1 FITRVFEP
9 GGDFSI
15 NRFTKQISPFD
26 SYVGF
31 KVPWSDH
38 RWQKMNTGEDHS
50 FDVITLDEKGTP
62 LSSKELTVKIYK
74 LEWRYWWS
82 SSYENL
88 ASYAGRTYHEPVYT
102 TRVRT
107 GSDGTGSFRVNI
119 PKSRWGR
126 YLVLADLPGG
136 NTAGRVVYFD
146 WPYGR
151 TESAGGAEML
161 MVSTDR
167 EKYNVGDKVNVSFP
181 AGKSSRALISIENGS
196 KVLSQEWIDN
206 IGENSVYSFVAERD
220 MAPNVYVHVSLINPH
235 SETANDLPVRMY
247 GIAPVL
253 VEDPGSHLDPVID
266 MPDKLRPE
274 KEYEIKVSEKS
285 GRAMDYYLAIV
296 DEGLLD
302 LTGFKTPDPWPAF
315 YSKEALGVK
324 TWDMYRFVL
333 GAYGGELERM
343 FAIGGDEEAIDPS
356 KNQGRRFEPV
366 VKVIGPFRL
375 QEGKVARHSVMMPRY
390 VGSVRAMLVAADGHA
405 YGSAE
410 KTVPVSNPVM
420 VLGTMPRVLG
430 PGEKIKIPVSVFA
443 MEEGIDR
450 IRVELET
457 NELLV
462 AEGPSSKVVETD
474 KQGEFDIEFDYSVAG
489 RTGQAVVNIIAR
501 SGSEEARHD
510 IFIDVRNPNPP
521 ETGFLFKELEAG
533 EKWNIEIEKTG
544 VEGTN
549 SARLE
554 VSGILP
560 LNLGKR
566 LDYLIRYPHGCIEQ
580 LTSAVFPQLFIG
592 SILEPE
598 PARQEETEMNI
609 KDGIQ
614 QLKRYQ
620 LTSGAMSFWPG
631 SAYASDWGSVYAAH
645 FILEAERAGYTVSP
659 TVKNRLMQYIRTEA
673 GAYSWD
679 ATKKYMQVT
688 QAYRLYVL
696 AEAGDP
702 LAGAMNRLRERGSDL
717 DMTALWFL
725 AGSYAL
731 AGRTEVAYELIDLRN
746 LVPGESY
753 RQTFGTRERNMAVI
767 LNVLSILD
775 EKEQAFRLARELSD
789 VLLSERWLSTQTTA
803 WSLVAITNFLGKQ
816 GAGDELDYSLTIN
829 GSRNNYR
836 SSNAIDEYPLDY
848 DDEGKINLEVENR
861 GDNMIYATAVWR
873 GTPMDYSTT
882 SEQRG
887 LDMSV
892 IYLNREGRE
901 IDPRSVT
908 QGSDFKAVVKVRN
921 TSMYG
926 AENIAL
932 SQVFPPGWEIMNTR
946 LFEGGASEEN
956 STYDYRD
963 IRDDRV
969 YTYFSLEPN
978 RSKSFEL
985 SLTAAYEGEY
995 TLPAVV
1001 CEDMYDNSFFA
1012 RTAGMKVKVVKE

>member
-1 FITRVFEP
+1 
-9 GGDFSI
+9 
-15 NRFTKQISPFD
+15 
-26 SYVGF
+26 
-31 KVPWSDH
+31 
-38 RWQKMNTGEDHS
+38 M
-50 FDVITLDEKGTP
+50 
-62 LSSKELTVKIYK
+62 
-74 LEWRYWWS
+74 
-82 SSYENL
+82 
-88 ASYAGRTYHEPVYT
+88 
-102 TRVRT
+102 
-107 GSDGTGSFRVNI
+107 
-119 PKSRWGR
+119 
-126 YLVLADLPGG
+126 
-136 NTAGRVVYFD
+136 
-146 WPYGR
+146 
-151 TESAGGAEML
+151 
-161 MVSTDR
+161 
-167 EKYNVGDKVNVSFP
+167 
-181 AGKSSRALISIENGS
+181 
-196 KVLSQEWIDN
+196 
-206 IGENSVYSFVAERD
+206 
-220 MAPNVYVHVSLINPH
+220 
-235 SETANDLPVRMY
+235 
-247 GIAPVL
+247 
-253 VEDPGSHLDPVID
+253 
-266 MPDKLRPE
+266 
-274 KEYEIKVSEKS
+274 
-285 GRAMDYYLAIV
+285 
-296 DEGLLD
+296 
-302 LTGFKTPDPWPAF
+302 
-315 YSKEALGVK
+315 
-324 TWDMYRFVL
+324 
-333 GAYGGELERM
+333 
-343 FAIGGDEEAIDPS
+343 
-356 KNQGRRFEPV
+356 
-366 VKVIGPFRL
+366 
-375 QEGKVARHSVMMPRY
+375 
-390 VGSVRAMLVAADGHA
+390 AADGHA

-462 AEGPSSKVVETD
+462 AEGPSSKVVETN

-731 AGRTEVAYELIDLRN
+731 AGRTEVAWELIDLRN

-789 VLLSERWLSTQTTA
+789 VLLSERC
-803 WSLVAITNFLGKQ
+803 KMK
-816 GAGDELDYSLTIN
+816 
-829 GSRNNYR
+829 GSG
-836 SSNAIDEYPLDY
+836 I
-848 DDEGKINLEVENR
+848 
-861 GDNMIYATAVWR
+861 
-873 GTPMDYSTT
+873 
-882 SEQRG
+882 
-887 LDMSV
+887 
-892 IYLNREGRE
+892 
-901 IDPRSVT
+901 
-908 QGSDFKAVVKVRN
+908 
-921 TSMYG
+921 
-926 AENIAL
+926 
-932 SQVFPPGWEIMNTR
+932 
-946 LFEGGASEEN
+946 
-956 STYDYRD
+956 
-963 IRDDRV
+963 
-969 YTYFSLEPN
+969 
-978 RSKSFEL
+978 
-985 SLTAAYEGEY
+985 
-995 TLPAVV
+995 
-1001 CEDMYDNSFFA
+1001 
-1012 RTAGMKVKVVKE
+1012 